1 MTRHLLRLI
10 WNRRRTNFLIMLEI
24 FFAFLVLFA
33 VTVLALQMANNY
45 RQPLGYDIDHVWA
58 VSMGMADGREEAEAK
73 PDRMATVTQM
83 LRSVRELR
91 EIEAVCASFTGPY
104 ITSGWGSALTIRG
117 RLVPY
122 GVNLVTDDC
131 QAVLHLPIVRGRWF
145 SGADDGD
152 TAVPII
158 ANERFMRDLFGA
170 AGASSQGTPDPL
182 GQIIRHDDSDTP
194 RRNGQPRERL
204 RLVGVIPE
212 FRQDG
217 ELSTPTA
224 YVLRRA
230 NLQDVTSELP
240 KRLLV
245 RVRSGT
251 PAEFEETL
259 VRRLQ
264 AMAPGWSFETRP
276 LVLNRRDNLRQRG
289 TPLVAVAVIAGFL
302 LLMVALGLTGVLWQN
317 VTQRTREMGLR
328 RAKGANAGHIQRQVL
343 AELTLMTTLALLVAV
358 ALIAQLPL
366 LPLPQVFSYVPGY
379 VFFLAIGLAVAAM
392 YLLTVACAWYP
403 ARLATRIQPA
413 DALHY
418 E

>member
-10 WNRRRTNFLIMLEI
+10 WNRRRTNFLITLEI
-24 FFAFLVLFA
+24 FFAFLVLFT
-33 VTVLALQMANNY
+33 VTVMALQMANNY
-45 RQPLGYDIDHVWA
+45 RQPLGYDIERVWT
-58 VSMGMADGREEAEAK
+58 VNIGIEDGREEAEAK
-73 PDRMATVTQM
+73 PDRMATIAQM

-91 EIEAVCASFTGPY
+91 EIEAVCATFTGPY
-104 ITSGWGSALTIRG
+104 LNAGWGSAITVRG
-117 RLVPY
+117 KAVPY
-122 GVNLVTDDC
+122 GVNVVTDEC
-131 QAVLHLPIVRGRWF
+131 QAVLRLQVVRGRWF

-152 TAVPII
+152 AAVPII
-158 ANERFMRDLFGA
+158 ANERYVRDVFGDRA
-170 AGASSQGTPDPL
+170 TSTEPLSQ
-182 GQIIRHDDSDTP
+182 IVRHDDYDQPT
-194 RRNGQPRERL
+194 RDGKPRERL

-217 ELSTPTA
+217 ELSTPEP
-224 YVLRRA
+224 YILRRA
-230 NLQDVTSELP
+230 NLQDAKTDLP

-264 AMAPGWSFETRP
+264 AVVPGWSFEVRAMA
-276 LVLNRRDNLRQRG
+276 LSRDSNLRQRG
-289 TPLVAVAVIAGFL
+289 TPIIAIAVIAAFL
-302 LLMVALGLTGVLWQN
+302 LLMVALGLTGVVWQN

-343 AELTLMTTLALLVAV
+343 GELTLMTTLALLVAV

-366 LPLPQVFSYVPGY
+366 LPLPQLLAVIPGY
-379 VFFLAIGLAVAAM
+379 VFVLAIVVAVAVM
-392 YLLTVACAWYP
+392 YLLTLACAWYP